1 MIGQYTFYHW
11 SITIYTGLSLVIL
24 LYDDHL
30 IFISDYKLLP
40 IILYVQCNLSFFP
53 IVFIQA
59 FSICLIIFRLGSPHS
74 AQRDNQIPPPQHFG
88 AKLPKMKRIPKITDK
103 DIKLPN
109 QEALAAAA
117 ANLSKC
123 VFFFVEF
130 IKLLKIVGLKI
141 FFHGETVGIKFWLT

>member
-1 MIGQYTFYHW
+1 MTNDRPVYILPLVNYNMYCPIIGHFIVWY
-11 SITIYTGLSLVIL
+11 
-24 LYDDHL
+24 HL
-30 IFISDYKLLP
+30 IFISLYKLLP

-141 FFHGETVGIKFWLT
+141 FFMGKQ